1 MPDCHQPLC
10 STEERTVID
19 IYKQEYLSAAS
30 AEDRRQLAQMKILP
44 AIFNYWG
51 QKGLDITDPT
61 PQTKV
66 HACSISIGI
75 DHY

>member
-1 MPDCHQPLC
+1 MPDCHQPLY
-10 STEERTVID
+10 STEECAVID
-19 IYKQEYLSAAS
+19 IYEQEYLSAAS
-30 AEDRRQLAQMKILP
+30 PADRRRLAQMKILP

-51 QKGLDITDPT
+51 QKGIDITDPT

-66 HACSISIGI
+66 CACSISIGI

>member
-1 MPDCHQPLC
+1 MPDCHQPLY
-10 STEERTVID
+10 SAEEHAVID
-19 IYKQEYLSAAS
+19 IHKQEYLSAAS
-30 AEDRRQLAQMKILP
+30 PEDRKQLAQTKILP

-51 QKGLDITDPT
+51 QKEIDITNPT

-66 HACSISIGI
+66 CACGIGISI